1 MGIYGRWMDRWERKL
16 ATRDTNRVVRP
27 FEWGTDWL
35 NSIGHPPI
43 PAEVNGDGPRRL
55 SQFAEQA
62 LLESGRFYDYEPVR
76 DYQLHE
82 SDRNKGRLTF
92 TSPVR
97 SGDSRNDTAQALWFP
112 AEKGPKRALVVLPQ
126 WNSG

>member
-1 MGIYGRWMDRWERKL
+1 MTGPYARWMDRWERKL

-35 NSIGHPPI
+35 NTVGFPDC
-43 PAEVNGDGPRRL
+43 PADANGSARDSVSR
-55 SQFAEQA
+55 FVTDA
-62 LLESGRFYDYEPVR
+62 LADSDRFYSYASPSDYRLENG
-76 DYQLHE
+76 L
-82 SDRNKGRLTF
+82 LTF

-97 SGDSRNDTAQALWFP
+97 SRYPKNDKVHALWFP
-112 AEKGPKRALVVLPQ
+112 APKDKRRALVVLPQ